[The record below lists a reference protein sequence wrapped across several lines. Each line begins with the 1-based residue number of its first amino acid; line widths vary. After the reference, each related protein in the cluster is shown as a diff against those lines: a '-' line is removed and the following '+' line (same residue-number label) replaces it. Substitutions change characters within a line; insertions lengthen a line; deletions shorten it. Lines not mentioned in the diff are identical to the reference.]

1 MKKII
6 LILTIFFFFQL
17 TYAQVVEVQKKY
29 YSVTNEYL
37 KILKLKE
44 GELIF
49 YGGYPRFHNLD
60 GAILRTYDNGKT
72 FEQNYPGTNHFIPK
86 LIYHNKIVYG
96 VTAGGEFM
104 ASSDKGDYWNVIK
117 IDTVALYGLIEHDD
131 VLYVLSDGGRLLIS
145 YDFGD
150 TWVTKELNNVKG
162 QNLSLSNGIFI
173 ITDYNDKNT
182 ISYSKDKGE
191 TWHNLFLDF
200 EFYLDKNI
208 DNEYYLTSGNKIY
221 KFNEEFQLDTIEI
234 PEIQDYFNF
243 TVINDKFIISNM
255 KSISQRVNS
264 IELLE
269 FDINSKNLKLISTYQ
284 NNSLGYSA
292 IERHKYFTIDLT
304 FSNNEYIL
312 SNPYKTILKYNAND
326 NWELLSTY
334 TPQLNGRFI
343 IESNNW
349 FFQNNETGAH
359 FKSTNQGITF
369 YNTKPSLIYQNDDSI
384 KSPIRNITFKDSKN
398 ALVNFSSLGVNQKNQ
413 NISYPK
419 VLGFTDDGCENI
431 YNLDL
436 FKLNKYFYDYE
447 ILSYY
452 DNNYYVSRS
461 LKQTTKE
468 RGVNN
473 AFEDSVY
480 NLDLFRINSETY
492 EMDSLTRIVDSLQFT
507 KIYFDDDNKIWLF
520 GKNAIN
526 FNQIKIFQSTDNGNT
541 FNLVFSIPCKNSE
554 NPEIFIK
561 NKKGDYY
568 LILSETVLKLSLN
581 DFSFAKVDLEYT
593 HFGVYDKNNN
603 KGYLEDKLLT
613 FLKVENNQIMKRDLG
628 YVEFN
633 PKINIKITEEIN
645 RFFPIF
651 AQFDDSKY
659 YSYFT
664 GISTLLYRPI
674 EPERL
679 EYYSSVQKT
688 ETRNYLWTY
697 PPYPQPTNNIVKI
710 DTYWDSG
717 LPFTEKDIE
726 IYDLTGIKINTENTL
741 TVQKESIYKGH
752 IIWDASSYKTGIYI
766 MKITHGTETRVRKI
780 MVVE

>member
-1 MKKII
+1 MKKIL

-17 TYAQVVEVQKKY
+17 TFAQVVEVQKKY

-37 KILKLKE
+37 KILKLNE

-49 YGGYPRFHNLD
+49 YGGHPKFHNLD
-60 GAILRTYDNGKT
+60 GAVIRTYDNGKT

-104 ASSDKGDYWNVIK
+104 TSSDKGDYWNIKK
-117 IDTVALYGLIEHDD
+117 IDTVALYGLVEHNE
-131 VLYVLSDGGRLLIS
+131 VLYVLSEGRKLLIS
-145 YDFGD
+145 YDFGV
-150 TWVTKELNNVKG
+150 TWETKDLNNVKG

-221 KFNEEFQLDTIEI
+221 KFNEEFQLDIIEI

-243 TVINDKFIISNM
+243 TVISDKFIISNM

-264 IELLE
+264 IELFE

-284 NNSLGYSA
+284 NNSLGFSA
-292 IERHKYFTIDLT
+292 FERHKYFTIDLT

-334 TPQLNGRFI
+334 SPQLNGRFI
-343 IESNNW
+343 IDSNSW
-349 FFQNNETGAH
+349 FFQYSETGAH
-359 FKSTNQGITF
+359 IKSTNQGNTF
-369 YNTKPSLIYQNDDSI
+369 YNIKPSFIYKDDDSI
-384 KSPIRNITFKDSKN
+384 KGPIRNVTFKDRKN
-398 ALVNFSSLGVNQKNQ
+398 ALINFSILGVNQYNQ
-413 NISYPK
+413 NKTYHNI
-419 VLGFTDDGCENI
+419 LGFTNDGCENI
-431 YNLDL
+431 YNLEL

-461 LKQTTKE
+461 LIQTTKE
-468 RGVNN
+468 RNANN
-473 AFEDSVY
+473 TFEDSVY

-492 EMDSLTRIVDSLQFT
+492 EMDSLTRIVDSLQFV
-507 KIYFDDDNKIWLF
+507 KIYFDDDNKIWLY

-526 FNQIKIFQSTDNGNT
+526 LNQIKIFQSTDNGNT
-541 FNLVFSIPCKNSE
+541 FNLVFTIPCKHNE

-568 LILSETVLKLSLN
+568 LFLSETVLKLSLN
-581 DFSFAKVDLEYT
+581 DFSFEKVDLEYT

-613 FLKVENNQIMKRDLG
+613 FLKVENNQIMKRVLG
-628 YVEFN
+628 YIEFN
-633 PKINIKITEEIN
+633 PIINININEEIN

-679 EYYSSVQKT
+679 EYYSSVEKT

-710 DTYWDSG
+710 DTYWDSA
-717 LPFTEKDIE
+717 LPFTEKDVE
-726 IYDLTGIKINTENTL
+726 VYDLTGVKINTANTL
-741 TVQKESIYKGH
+741 SIQKESNYNGK
-752 IIWDASSYKTGIYI
+752 IIWDASTQQPGIYI
-766 MKITHGTETRVRKI
+766 LKINHGTETRIRKI